1 MIFYGHEISHL
12 RLGEKMIGPKDLGA
26 ENNKITEDIFL
37 LQLSILLSVY
47 PSGGFAQRS
56 NP

>member
-26 ENNKITEDIFL
+26 ENNKITEEIFL